1 MRVVLITAPPDV
13 ANDLARRLVDEGRA
27 ACVNVVPGA
36 TSHYR
41 WEGALH
47 ADAESLLIAKVAA
60 ERVGALIAR
69 AVELH
74 PYDNPEAI
82 ALDVT
87 DASPAY
93 RDWVRSAG
101 GPSAG

>member
-1 MRVVLITAPPDV
+1 MRVVLITTPPDV
-13 ANDLARRLVDEGRA
+13 ANDIARRLVDEGRA

-41 WEGALH
+41 WEGTLH

-60 ERVGALIAR
+60 ARVDALIAR
-69 AVELH
+69 AVEIH
-74 PYDNPEAI
+74 PYDNPEVV
-82 ALDVT
+82 ALDVVA
-87 DASPAY
+87 ASADY

-101 GPSAG
+101 A